1 MPRLLTNLKF
11 WALTLGIVWI
21 LGIVTV
27 ISLNPGFSHG
37 LK

>member
-11 WALTLGIVWI
+11 WAVTLSLVWI
-21 LGIVTV
+21 LAIVTV

-37 LK
+37 MK